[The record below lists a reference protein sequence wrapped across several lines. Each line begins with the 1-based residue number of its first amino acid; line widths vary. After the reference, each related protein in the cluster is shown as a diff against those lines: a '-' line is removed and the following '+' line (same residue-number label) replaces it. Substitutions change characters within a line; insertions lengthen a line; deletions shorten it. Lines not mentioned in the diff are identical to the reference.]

1 MRIVLSLAAAMA
13 ACVAGAASAASAPAP
28 KVVAVSAERLLD
40 VATEALD
47 RAQDVGQATPG
58 HYGDLVGVNGDA
70 LSDVTVLEHPAFV
83 MKGGEVVKRVP

>member
-13 ACVAGAASAASAPAP
+13 ACVASAPAP

-58 HYGDLVGVNGDA
+58 HYRDLVGVKGDP
-70 LSDVTVLEHPAFV
+70 LVDVTVLEHPAFV